1 MVIYQLG
8 SICRHGHTANLNLP
22 ACRPQ
27 PAILHPCIDV
37 VDDLIVILGRILVGL
52 QRGRRGSI
60 SLTDTRST

>member
-27 PAILHPCIDV
+27 PAIFDRTQNLNECEKKSEFDY
-37 VDDLIVILGRILVGL
+37 
-52 QRGRRGSI
+52 QN
-60 SLTDTRST
+60 STFI